1 MDIILFLSLFTLF
14 TFIYLTIGW
23 IASQHITTM
32 NDYFLANRSLG
43 VTKVTFT
50 LIATQLGG
58 ALLLGTSQEAYEKGL
73 YGILLTI
80 GMVLGFLLLGCGLA
94 PRLRSLNVVTTA
106 ELFETK
112 YHSST
117 LKKIASTLSITTMSG
132 LLISQIVG
140 SKLLLNN
147 IAFMNEFLFIIFW
160 CSIIFY
166 TVIGGFNAVVLTD
179 IFQVLLIITTFGG
192 IFLYSIY
199 HDPLSLTDLITAQK
213 NFNTPF
219 SMRNMLAPILM
230 PALFSLIEQDLAQ
243 RFFAART
250 KRIAFLSAF
259 GSSIIILLF
268 SFIPIYFGMKA
279 RLLALDIPLGYS
291 PLLPVLKTMVNDF
304 FLALA
309 LCSIIAAITSTA
321 DSLLCAI
328 SSNLAQDFDFS
339 FFGESP
345 LKHAQY
351 ITAFIGIICL
361 IFSYLMPPNM
371 IIIILNSLELSVSC
385 LLIPLLFCYFAQQVK
400 KSAAIGSMI
409 GGLIGFIVFRIWIP
423 NFAREL
429 ITLLLSLIGY
439 GIGNFIKV
447 NSPTTM
453 KNENIR

>member
-1 MDIILFLSLFTLF
+1 MNTILFISLFTFFAL
-14 TFIYLTIGW
+14 IYFTIGW

-43 VTKVTFT
+43 IVKVTFT

-73 YGILLTI
+73 YGIMLTM
-80 GMVLGFLLLGCGLA
+80 GMVLGFLLLGCGFA
-94 PRLRSLNVVTTA
+94 PRLRSLNVTTTA

-112 YHSST
+112 YNSPT
-117 LKKIASTLSITTMSG
+117 LKKIASILSIVTMSG
-132 LLISQIVG
+132 LLVSQIVG
-140 SKLLLNN
+140 SKLLLSSTE
-147 IAFMNEFLFIIFW
+147 FMNEFLFIIFW
-160 CSIIFY
+160 CLIIFY

-199 HDPLSLTDLITAQK
+199 HDPLSLADFITTQK
-213 NFNTPF
+213 HFHIPMYAPNA
-219 SMRNMLAPILM
+219 LAPILM

-250 KRIAFLSAF
+250 QRIAFLAAI
-259 GSSIIILLF
+259 GTSIVILFF

-279 RLLALDIPLGYS
+279 RLLALDIPADCS
-291 PLLPVLKTMVNDF
+291 PLLPILKTMVNDF
-304 FLALA
+304 VLALA

-339 FFGESP
+339 FFGETP

-351 ITAFIGIICL
+351 ITATIGIICL
-361 IFSYLMPPNM
+361 IASYILPPNM
-371 IIIILNSLELSVSC
+371 ITIILTSLELSVSC
-385 LLIPLLFCYFAQQVK
+385 LLIPLLFCYFAENVK
-400 KSAAIGSMI
+400 KSAAIGGMI

-423 NFAREL
+423 GFAREL
-429 ITLLLSLIGY
+429 ITLFISLVSY
-439 GIGNFIKV
+439 GIGNFIGSKILQ
-447 NSPTTM
+447 
-453 KNENIR
+453 KNLIKRIR